1 MNTSATPNPVGIRGI
16 TTNRSRHKISVR
28 LRKVPFDKALTIYD
42 SCWDNPEDHKK
53 VQQLIHEGII
63 KTGWLPNC
71 VKSQEKLYA
80 YIKEKGGAFKNVYK
94 LYPHI
99 KSHEPTE
106 DPVLSELR
114 SIKNYLQQ
122 LTVLLGE
129 QS

>member
-1 MNTSATPNPVGIRGI
+1 MNTSKTQIRGI
-16 TTNRSRHKISVR
+16 TTNRSRHKIQVR
-28 LRKVPFDKALTIYD
+28 LRRTTFDKALTIYD
-42 SCWDNPEDHKK
+42 SCWDNPKDHKK
-53 VQQLIHEGII
+53 VEQLIHAGII
-63 KTGWLPNC
+63 ETGWLPNC
-71 VKSQEKLYA
+71 VKSQEKLYEYLSEEGGKFQVA
-80 YIKEKGGAFKNVYK
+80 YKRF
-94 LYPHI
+94 PHI